1 MLFSTSVFVYQDI
14 IATYSNM

>member
-1 MLFSTSVFVYQDI
+1 MSVFVYQDI